1 MNSSEALYAELKPDI
16 AAVADQLFD
25 LSEALLRDQGNF
37 LPHAAVLT
45 DEGDIRLVGA
55 AGENDLT
62 NSVEVLPILH
72 EGLRRQAREL
82 LLRAIGVAE
91 NVSVT
96 FEGQRST
103 KAIKV
108 LFESKRG
115 LTVALYLPFEKKLL
129 RGYVMGSTISK
140 LAAPEVNAWVHDAV

>member
-115 LTVALYLPFEKKLL
+115 LTIALYLPFEKKLL